1 MAQVALNKFLTI
13 RAGVTTSN
21 VGIYTAPTGVA
32 SIVLLAQVT
41 NVGTGS
47 STSTVTAS
55 HSRSG
60 SDIRVLKDGPVPA
73 NDAISLVTG
82 RLILETGDIF
92 KVQGSSNNTMEILL
106 SVLES
111 AKR

>member
-13 RAGVTTSN
+13 RHNITTNN

-32 SIVLLAQVT
+32 SIVLLAQVS
-41 NVGTGS
+41 NVSTGTP
-47 STSTVTAS
+47 TVTAS
-55 HSRSG
+55 HTRG
-60 SDIRVLKDGPVPA
+60 GVDARLVKETPVPE
-73 NDAISLVTG
+73 NDSVSLLTG

-92 KVQGSSNNTMEILL
+92 KVQGSANNNMEIVL

>member
-1 MAQVALNKFLTI
+1 MTI
-13 RAGVTTSN
+13 RHNITSSN

-32 SIVLLAQVT
+32 SIVLLAQVS

-47 STSTVTAS
+47 STPTVTAS
-55 HSRSG
+55 HTRDSVDARLVKES
-60 SDIRVLKDGPVPA
+60 PVPP
-73 NDAISLVTG
+73 NDSISLLSG
-82 RLILETGDIF
+82 RLILETGDVF
-92 KVQGSSNNTMEILL
+92 KVEGSSDNTMEIVL

>member
-1 MAQVALNKFLTI
+1 MAQIALNKFLTI
-13 RAGVTTSN
+13 RHNVTTSN

-32 SIVLLAQVT
+32 SIVLLAQVS
-41 NVGTGS
+41 NVGTGT
-47 STSTVTAS
+47 STQTVTAS
-55 HSRSG
+55 HSRDSV
-60 SDIRVLKDGPVPA
+60 DARLVKETPIPA
-73 NDAISLVTG
+73 NDSTSLLAG

-92 KVQGSSNNTMEILL
+92 KVQGSADNTMEIVL

>member
-13 RAGVTTSN
+13 RSSITTDN

-32 SIVLLAQVT
+32 SIVLLAQVS
-41 NVGTGS
+41 NVGTG
-47 STSTVTAS
+47 TSTNSVTAA
-55 HSRSG
+55 HSRSNV
-60 SDIRVLKDGPVPA
+60 DFRVIKDGPVPA
-73 NDAISLVTG
+73 NDALSLISG
-82 RLILETGDIF
+82 RLILETGDVF
-92 KVQGSSNNTMEILL
+92 KVQGSANNTMEIVL

>member
-21 VGIYTAPTGVA
+21 VGIYTCPTGVA

-41 NVGTGS
+41 NVGTAG

-55 HSRSG
+55 HSRS
-60 SDIRVLKDGPVPA
+60 DVDFRLIKNGPVPA
-73 NDAISLVTG
+73 NDALSLLTG

-92 KVQGSSNNTMEILL
+92 KIQGSDNGTMEILL

>member
-1 MAQVALNKFLTI
+1 MAQIALNKFLTI
-13 RAGVTTSN
+13 RHNVTTSN

-32 SIVLLAQVT
+32 SIILLAQVS
-41 NVGTGS
+41 NVGTGT
-47 STSTVTAS
+47 STQTVTAS
-55 HSRSG
+55 HSRDSV
-60 SDIRVLKDGPVPA
+60 DARLAKDTPVPA
-73 NDAISLVTG
+73 NDSTSLLSG

-92 KVQGSSNNTMEILL
+92 KVQGSTDDTLEIVL

>member
-1 MAQVALNKFLTI
+1 MAQIALNKFLTI
-13 RAGVTTSN
+13 RHNVTTSN

-32 SIVLLAQVT
+32 SIILLAQVS
-41 NVGTGS
+41 NVGTGT
-47 STSTVTAS
+47 STQTVTAS
-55 HSRSG
+55 HSRDSV
-60 SDIRVLKDGPVPA
+60 DARLVKETPIPA
-73 NDAISLVTG
+73 NDSTSLLAG

-92 KVQGSSNNTMEILL
+92 KVQGSTDNTMEIVL